1 MSDQSRREMGGSA
14 GSDLRFGYNDPEQVR
29 KLSAK
34 GVRNLPWIVLALVM
48 LVLVWGW
55 LDYALLMGD
64 DWISPTYDHEDW
76 RTNEGGLHTFGA
88 WDIETHVWK
97 TMFLMENFP
106 NADWNPYWYLG
117 MPLMK
122 YYPIG
127 FFPVHALVTM
137 VMGVSAAR
145 AALLLVMFGHLAAA
159 MLTFAVCYKVSRRAG
174 VAGFSA
180 VFVLANTF
188 ISLRSYGWEP
198 IPVVF
203 LFLYPLGLLLYLR
216 EPLRPFRF
224 WVAVGVALSY
234 LMHPLIWFSLLMF
247 MGLYLLTVLAR
258 RYSHERAVSA
268 SPLYGYLG
276 LVAVSVLLG
285 AVQFFPQIT
294 YEQVT
299 SGSHMGVKYLPF
311 YQVPYNIIT
320 PQDFLFDALNLKGP
334 GQVVLLALL
343 LLVVLLAA
351 NAWKSKKTQRGD
363 ADDQASGESPSRSLW
378 ENHLVRG
385 IAVVL
390 GMMITFYYLEL

>member
-224 WVAVGVALSY
+224 WLVLVLGVSY
-234 LMHPLIWFSLLMF
+234 ISHPLLWFSLCMT
-247 MGLYLLTVLAR
+247 MGIYLFSVAIRNNVEKNALPSHYLLQL
-258 RYSHERAVSA
+258 
-268 SPLYGYLG
+268 
-276 LVAVSVLLG
+276 
-285 AVQFFPQIT
+285 F
-294 YEQVT
+294 
-299 SGSHMGVKYLPF
+299 GV
-311 YQVPYNIIT
+311 VIC
-320 PQDFLFDALNLKGP
+320 
-334 GQVVLLALL
+334 
-343 LLVVLLAA
+343 
-351 NAWKSKKTQRGD
+351 S
-363 ADDQASGESPSRSLW
+363 
-378 ENHLVRG
+378 
-385 IAVVL
+385 
-390 GMMITFYYLEL
+390 